1 MMLVGV
7 TQRVDYVDIYGEW
20 RDALDQRLIE
30 WVVKAGYIPVPIPNS
45 LFNVNLSTN
54 NQIVFDSWLRVVG
67 ISGLLLSGG
76 NDIGNT
82 PHRDLTE
89 SYLLSWAEKNKIP
102 TLGIC
107 RGMQMMGVY
116 SGAKLINVNNHV
128 GVRHQ
133 LKIVSDSKVK
143 LPDTV
148 NSYHNQRL
156 QSCPNSFNILAK
168 SEDGSIEAIVHKDLP
183 WEAWMWHPER
193 DDIFSK
199 GDLDRFKNLLENERQ

>member
-7 TQRVDYVDIYGEW
+7 TQRVDYVDIYDEW

-128 GVRHQ
+128 GARHQ
-133 LKIVSDSKVK
+133 LQIVSDSKVK

-148 NSYHNQRL
+148 NSYHNQCL

>member
-1 MMLVGV
+1 
-7 TQRVDYVDIYGEW
+7 
-20 RDALDQRLIE
+20 
-30 WVVKAGYIPVPIPNS
+30 
-45 LFNVNLSTN
+45 
-54 NQIVFDSWLRVVG
+54 
-67 ISGLLLSGG
+67 
-76 NDIGNT
+76 
-82 PHRDLTE
+82 
-89 SYLLSWAEKNKIP
+89 
-102 TLGIC
+102 
-107 RGMQMMGVY
+107 MMGVY

-128 GVRHQ
+128 GARHQ
-133 LKIVSDSKVK
+133 LQIVSDSKVK

-148 NSYHNQRL
+148 NSYHNQCL

>member
-76 NDIGNT
+76 NDIGNI

-116 SGAKLINVNNHV
+116 SGAKLINLNNHV
-128 GVRHQ
+128 GARHQ
-133 LKIVSDSKVK
+133 LQIVSDSKVK

-148 NSYHNQRL
+148 NSYHNQCL

>member
-1 MMLVGV
+1 MNIGIS
-7 TQRVDYVDIYGEW
+7 QRVDKVNTYDKW
-20 RDALDQRLIE
+20 RDAIDQRLIK
-30 WVVKAGYIPVPIPNS
+30 WVVKAGFVPIPIPNNLIELTQPKNKLS
-45 LFNVNLSTN
+45 LL
-54 NQIVFDSWLRVVG
+54 DYWLQELN
-67 ISGLLLSGG
+67 IDALLLSGG